1 MKKKTEKHLY
11 QKILHLALDIKAFN
25 EQVYDLREVSAE
37 MDYVILINGN
47 SMMHLKGIGEN
58 VEIQLKKQKIYPLGI
73 EGKKDSLGFWEVVL
87 MKINTSKQS
96 KKFCMKEFL
105 MKQMPCLCFI
115 IFFLQKAT
123 TKLALKNPF
132 QNKRKKR
139 KGVVITRCFFQN

>member
-58 VEIQLKKQKIYPLGI
+58 VVFFDRDVFLFFFSLDPRIENIKFIYYAGYSIQKF
-73 EGKKDSLGFWEVVL
+73 SL
-87 MKINTSKQS
+87 
-96 KKFCMKEFL
+96 
-105 MKQMPCLCFI
+105 
-115 IFFLQKAT
+115 
-123 TKLALKNPF
+123 
-132 QNKRKKR
+132 
-139 KGVVITRCFFQN
+139 

>member
-73 EGKKDSLGFWEVVL
+73 EGMKKNRLFVGLKV
-87 MKINTSKQS
+87 
-96 KKFCMKEFL
+96 
-105 MKQMPCLCFI
+105 FI
-115 IFFLQKAT
+115 F
-123 TKLALKNPF
+123 
-132 QNKRKKR
+132 
-139 KGVVITRCFFQN
+139 